1 MRKVLLIAVFIS
13 ISMMQLFAQRNENE
27 RIKVLKT
34 AFITNTLDLSSKE
47 AEKFWPI
54 YNEYSKTIHKV
65 KNQKNRELRRQVRE
79 KGGIDN
85 ISDTE
90 AKKLLKEHI
99 NIDINIFEAKKALNS
114 KLDGIIPPKKILKLF
129 KAENDF
135 NKELLKR
142 FRQRRNEAKNRKN

>member
-1 MRKVLLIAVFIS
+1 MRKILLIAVFIS
-13 ISMMQLFAQRNENE
+13 ISATQLVAQRNDKEK
-27 RIKVLKT
+27 IKVLKT
-34 AFITNTLDLSSKE
+34 AFITNALDLSSKE

-54 YNEYSKTIHKV
+54 YNEYSKIIHKV

-79 KGGIDN
+79 KGGIDK

-90 AKKLLKEHI
+90 ATKLLKEHI
-99 NIDINIFEAKKALNS
+99 NIDNNVFEAKKTLNT
-114 KLDGIIPPKKILKLF
+114 KLDGVIPPKKILKLF
-129 KAENDF
+129 KAEHDF